1 MDPRSTEPVGR
12 VLSPRAFE
20 LASSR
25 RNTWNRESSSAESI
39 SIASVNS
46 LSIPKRTRRSP
57 EVNEDTFVCFSRNAV
72 TLVGVFDG
80 HSSNSLSVWLKTHIE
95 EVFTE
100 VSSTFPTDPDQYGSL
115 SCDLPKIWELF
126 PSAPAA
132 AERLASLEK
141 LVFPNTLT
149 LCLALTLAI
158 AEERAI
164 CDPTVDTATA
174 GACATL
180 VAIDRSAG
188 SVQAAFLGDSA
199 FAVYIPGTDSSW
211 KLRYRSSDHR
221 LPHRTD
227 EAARVLAAGGRI
239 FRNRAIGMEWS
250 SLAVTRSLGDTLWKA
265 GDFWVRDASVGK
277 SGKKSLDPE
286 LVDFSRARGCIG
298 VSSDPELVCLDDL
311 PNTFTLVVASDGF
324 WDTANIGSS
333 PLFESTSS
341 LVSVAPPD
349 DVTLIVLEI
358 QPSQRQ

>member
-1 MDPRSTEPVGR
+1 MDLQNAESVGR

-25 RNTWNRESSSAESI
+25 RNTWNRESNESDVVKV
-39 SIASVNS
+39 ASYNC

-57 EVNEDTFVCFSRNAV
+57 EENEDTYVCFSRNAV
-72 TLVGVFDG
+72 TIVGVFDG
-80 HSSNSLSVWLKTHIE
+80 HSSNSLSVWLKLHVE
-95 EVFTE
+95 EVFAE

-132 AERLASLEK
+132 AERLSSLEK
-141 LVFPNTLT
+141 LIFPNTLT

-164 CDPTVDTATA
+164 CDATVDTATA
-174 GACATL
+174 GSCVTL

-199 FAVYIPGTDSSW
+199 FAVYTTDDVT
-211 KLRYRSSDHR
+211 LRYRSSEHR
-221 LPHRTD
+221 LPHRKD

-277 SGKKSLDPE
+277 SGKRSLDPE
-286 LVDFSRARGCIG
+286 LVDFSRSRGCIG

-311 PNTFTLVVASDGF
+311 PRTFSLVVASDGF
-324 WDTANIGSS
+324 WDTTNGSVKS
-333 PLFESTSS
+333 PLFESARA